1 MHYGLA
7 DKAYLT
13 LPIAVAAA
21 AVAVAVVDMGS
32 PGQCFQGVY
41 KVALRTT
48 SAVPDLVLLGK
59 AD

>member
-1 MHYGLA
+1 MV

-13 LPIAVAAA
+13 LPIV
-21 AVAVAVVDMGS
+21 VVVAVVDMDS

-41 KVALRTT
+41 KVALETT
-48 SAVPDLVLLGK
+48 SAAADLVVRGK